1 MENEQIQ
8 KEINN
13 SKESKTS
20 KPDYKGFLEIAG
32 WLKQTDKGIKFI
44 TLKISQYCDL
54 YETNPKICYIIML
67 IWLGKKI

>member
-20 KPDYKGFLEIAG
+20 KPDYKGFLEVAG
-32 WLKQTDKGIKFI
+32 WIKENSNGVKFI
-44 TLKISQYCDL
+44 TLKISQYCDIF
-54 YETNPKICYIIML
+54 ETAVK
-67 IWLGKKI
+67 